1 MIINVGT
8 RIKVTRVCII
18 ILIVVSTLS
27 VKMQAQVAGS
37 NTYDFLNLTNSA
49 RIAAMGGDFLPI
61 YDGDI
66 TLAITNPSIIDSTMH
81 NHLALSIVDY
91 YSDINYGFASYS
103 RFYEKYGSFVASV
116 QFVDYGKFLYAND
129 AGNIQGNFTASEM
142 ALQLGWGR
150 MLSPVLSVG
159 SNLKFIYS
167 AFESYLSYGIAM
179 DVAATYHNE
188 DTGLASSLIIKN
200 IGRQVKAYRSGNNER
215 LPFEIQFG
223 VSKTLTHLPFRY
235 SVLVNHLSNWDLTY
249 PEFYDANDFLLVN
262 EQINGRK
269 GLSKFGDQLMR
280 HVVIGGELLLSENFI
295 LRIGYNYRRRQELA
309 VDVKSSTIGF
319 SWGFEFKISKFRLS
333 YARSTYHLAGSPNY
347 ITITTRLSDFIQ

>member
-1 MIINVGT
+1 MIINDGIS
-8 RIKVTRVCII
+8 IKVTRVCII
-18 ILIVVSTLS
+18 VLIIISTLT
-27 VKMQAQVAGS
+27 VKMQAQVGGS

-49 RIAAMGGDFLPI
+49 RIAAMGGDFLSI

-81 NHLALSIVDY
+81 NYLALSIVDY

-103 RFYEKYGSFVASV
+103 RFYEKYGSFVASI
-116 QFVDYGKFLYAND
+116 QFVDYGKFLYTND

-142 ALQLGWGR
+142 AIQLGWGK
-150 MLSPVLSVG
+150 MLSPTINVG
-159 SNLKFIYS
+159 SNFKFIYS
-167 AFESYLSYGIAM
+167 AFEGYSSYGIAL
-179 DVAATYHNE
+179 DIAATYHNQN
-188 DTGLASSLIIKN
+188 TGMSSSLIIKN
-200 IGRQVKAYRSGNNER
+200 IGRQIKAYRSGNNER
-215 LPFEIQFG
+215 IPFEMQFG
-223 VSKTLTHLPFRY
+223 ISKILTHLPFRY
-235 SVLVNHLSNWDLTY
+235 SVLVNHLSDWDLTY
-249 PEFYDANDFLLVN
+249 QEFYDENEFSLVN
-262 EQINGRK
+262 EQNNERK

-280 HVVIGGELLLSENFI
+280 HVVIGGELLLSDNFI
-295 LRIGYNYRRRQELA
+295 LRLGYNYRRRQELA